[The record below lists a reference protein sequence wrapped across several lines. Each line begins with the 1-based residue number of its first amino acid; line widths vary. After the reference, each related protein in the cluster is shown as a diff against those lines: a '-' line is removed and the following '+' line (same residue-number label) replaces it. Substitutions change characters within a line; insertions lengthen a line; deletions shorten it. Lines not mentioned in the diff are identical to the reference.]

1 MCVRAAV
8 RASRAAGARSTCG
21 DGNRGHS
28 ASVEMR
34 SQDPYSL
41 AKRYVP
47 NLPIHGD
54 SLKAEERLTRAIDL
68 CRSCKTA
75 SECHRNVYIG
85 IKMTLP
91 LPARRLAGHPGRVI
105 TRGEEGGRVTRR
117 HTDVLTDT
125 LRLRVA
131 GRTHA
136 CHHNPHHRGNNR
148 VLLGTILL
156 SQMLQLDPAA
166 HQLGAAG
173 RSP

>member
-1 MCVRAAV
+1 M
-8 RASRAAGARSTCG
+8 
-21 DGNRGHS
+21 
-28 ASVEMR
+28 
-34 SQDPYSL
+34 
-41 AKRYVP
+41 
-47 NLPIHGD
+47 
-54 SLKAEERLTRAIDL
+54 
-68 CRSCKTA
+68 
-75 SECHRNVYIG
+75 YIG

-148 VLLGTILL
+148 VLLGTIVL
-156 SQMLQLDPAA
+156 SQMLQLDTAA
-166 HQLGAAG
+166 HQPRCIALSEYDLACGQV
-173 RSP
+173 